1 MGRLFL
7 LRGVFVYL
15 DKYLKQFADLKE
27 SNRTFGDIFGLMERD
42 FSDEIF
48 GVEFTGG
55 IETKTTYSE
64 FFALCKSVAGDL
76 QSRFSG
82 KEGGHISIRMD
93 NSVLWCA
100 CFFGV
105 LMAGF
110 KPVLIN
116 TRLDEESIRKAVS
129 KTESLCVLSDKSS
142 QLEGY
147 IKASDL
153 KSSGIDNPRWAN
165 EIVLMTSGTTAD
177 AKLIVYSG
185 SAICAQVLTT
195 KEIIKDC
202 KSIMQNRKLDI
213 KLLALLPFYHIFG
226 LSAVFLWFTFF
237 GRTLVFPTALDA
249 ESVRFACK
257 RGEVTHFFAIPAV
270 WTMAVRGLLSEAKKQ
285 GKEEKLRK
293 GVRLSNKLQNICP
306 KLGLFVARKLLFK
319 DVRSQIFGNTV
330 SFCISGGGF
339 LNDEAVEILNGIGY
353 SMHVGYGMTETGI
366 TAVELSE
373 KPKIRNR
380 NTVGKPLSGVEY
392 KIDDMG
398 GLWVKGDVLHL
409 GEITD
414 KGFIKRDPESFFCTQ
429 DNCKVDESGRW
440 ALLGRQ
446 DDIIIGENGENL
458 SPDMIALRLTPP
470 PSKAFCITGLEDE
483 NSDKQPV
490 AIIGLSESAT
500 DYEKHMAANI
510 VYKQIDSLPLSLR
523 PRKVYV
529 TTDEIPQNLGKVKR
543 KLLGELIKN
552 GDVKLSLMNRTS
564 DEDVSQMYDKGFGE
578 ALERVKKIFAEVLG
592 CDLEKIEDNSN
603 FIYDLGGSSMG
614 YYNLFAAVS
623 KEFSVELKMDSQS
636 PMFTPAEFAK
646 AVLTPN
652 AD

>member
-1 MGRLFL
+1 M
-7 LRGVFVYL
+7 YL
-15 DKYLKQFADLKE
+15 DKYLKQLADLKE
-27 SNRTFGDIFGLMERD
+27 SKRTFGDIFGLMERG

-55 IETKTTYSE
+55 IKTKTTYSE

-76 QSRFSG
+76 KSRFPG
-82 KEGGHISIRMD
+82 KRGRYISIRMD

-110 KPVLIN
+110 RPVLIN
-116 TRLDEESIRKAVS
+116 TRLDEESIAKAVR
-129 KTESLCVLSDKSS
+129 KTESLCVLSDSDS

-147 IKASDL
+147 IKASTL
-153 KSSGIDNPRWAN
+153 KSNGIDNPEWAN
-165 EIVLMTSGTTAD
+165 EIVLMTSGTTGE

-185 SAICAQVLTT
+185 SAISAQVLTT
-195 KEIIKDC
+195 KDIIKTC

-249 ESVRFACK
+249 ESIRFACK

-306 KLGLFVARKLLFK
+306 RLGLFIARKLLFK
-319 DVRSQIFGNTV
+319 DVRSQIFGESV
-330 SFCISGGGF
+330 CFCISGGGF

-366 TAVELSE
+366 TSVELSE
-373 KPKIRNR
+373 KPKVRNK
-380 NTVGKPLSGVEY
+380 NTVGKPLPGVEY
-392 KIDDMG
+392 KIDQKG
-398 GLWVKGDVLHL
+398 LLWVKGDVLHF

-414 KGFIKRDPESFFCTQ
+414 EGLIKRDFESFFCTQ
-429 DNCKVDESGRW
+429 DNCKADESGRW
-440 ALLGRQ
+440 VLLGRQ

-470 PSKAFCITGLEDE
+470 SSKAFCVTGLESE
-483 NSDKQPV
+483 NGDKQPV
-490 AIIGLSESAT
+490 VIIGLSEGAT
-500 DYEKHMAANI
+500 EYEKHIAANI
-510 VYKQIDSLPLSLR
+510 VYNQIDSLPLTLR

-552 GDVKLSLMNRTS
+552 GDIKLSLMSRTS
-564 DEDVSQMYDKGFGE
+564 DKDVSKMYDESFTK
-578 ALERVKKIFAEVLG
+578 ALERVKKIYADVLG
-592 CDLEKIEDNSN
+592 CNPEKIEDNSN

-636 PMFTPAEFAK
+636 PMFTPTEFAR

-652 AD
+652 SD

>member
-1 MGRLFL
+1 M
-7 LRGVFVYL
+7 YL
-15 DKYLKQFADLKE
+15 DKYLKQLADLKE
-27 SNRTFGDIFGLMERD
+27 SKRTFFDIFSLMERG
-42 FSDEIF
+42 FCDEIF

-55 IETKTTYSE
+55 IETKTTYRE
-64 FFALCKSVAGDL
+64 FFALCKSIAGDL
-76 QSRFSG
+76 SGRFSG
-82 KEGGHISIRMD
+82 KEGGHISIRME

-100 CFFGV
+100 CFFGI

-116 TRLDEESIRKAVS
+116 TRLDEESIEKIISR
-129 KTESLCVLSDKSS
+129 TESLCVLSDTES
-142 QLEGY
+142 QRKGY
-147 IKASDL
+147 IQASSL
-153 KSSGIDNPRWAN
+153 QSNGIENPKWAN
-165 EIVLMTSGTTAD
+165 EIVLMTSGTTGE

-185 SAICAQVLTT
+185 SAISAQVLTT
-195 KEIIKDC
+195 LEIIDNC

-226 LSAVFLWFTFF
+226 LSAVFLWFSFF

-249 ESVRFACK
+249 ESIRFACK

-270 WTMAVRGLLSEAKKQ
+270 WTMAVRGLLAEAKKQ
-285 GKEEKLRK
+285 GKEDKLKK
-293 GVRLSNKLQNICP
+293 GVKISNKLQNICP

-319 DVRSQIFGNTV
+319 DVRSQIFGESV
-330 SFCISGGGF
+330 CFCISGGGF

-366 TAVELSE
+366 TSVELSE
-373 KPKIRNR
+373 KPKVRNR
-380 NTVGKPLSGVEY
+380 NTVGKPLTGIEY
-392 KIDDMG
+392 KIDDSG
-398 GLWVKGDVLHL
+398 LLWVKGEVLHFA
-409 GEITD
+409 EITD
-414 KGFIKRDPESFFCTQ
+414 QGLIERDPESFFCTQ

-440 ALLGRQ
+440 QLLGRQ
-446 DDIIIGENGENL
+446 DDIIIGENGENI

-483 NSDKQPV
+483 KGDKQPV
-490 AIIGLSESAT
+490 AVIGLSEGAT
-500 DYEKHMAANI
+500 DYEKHIAANF
-510 VYKQIDSLPLSLR
+510 VFKQIDALPMALR
-523 PRKVYV
+523 PRKVFL

-543 KLLGELIKN
+543 NLLNELIRNEK
-552 GDVKLSLMNRTS
+552 VKLTQMSRTS
-564 DEDVSQMYDKGFGE
+564 TEDVSKMYDESFKT
-578 ALERVKKIFAEVLG
+578 AIERVKKIYAEVLG
-592 CDLEKIEDNSN
+592 CDTQKIEDNSN

-646 AVLTPN
+646 AVLTAN
-652 AD
+652 QD